1 MVWRDDKTSGFA
13 LGRMKIVASANAVK
27 GLRISPMRH
36 LYALRAAA
44 AVSGLAAILVWGA
57 AAPAQAA
64 PSEPRRVH
72 VEGQLLPVEK
82 SSGTYRISGGLVGT
96 YKLRSEWVL
105 GSWTY
110 WTTEI
115 REIKGTE
122 SINACVDQNQNQN
135 CDAGEPAGEVR
146 LVFNRVASFDT
157 STGRLIE
164 SRSTHQVISSGSFGS
179 GGLTTRSLPVGGTDE
194 IVSTYA
200 GDLQV
205 TDGQVG
211 SRRAD

>member
-1 MVWRDDKTSGFA
+1 M
-13 LGRMKIVASANAVK
+13 ASANAVK
-27 GLRISPMRH
+27 GLKVQCIRR
-36 LYALRAAA
+36 RRNVRTAA
-44 AVSGLAAILVWGA
+44 AVSGLAAILMYGA
-57 AAPAQAA
+57 VAPAQAA
-64 PSEPRRVH
+64 PSEPREVH

-82 SSGTYRISGGLVGT
+82 SPGTYRITGGLVGT

-122 SINACVDQNQNQN
+122 SINACVDQNQNQG
-135 CDAGEPAGEVR
+135 CDGGEPTGELR

-157 STGRLIE
+157 ATGRLIE
-164 SRSTHQVISSGSFGS
+164 SRSTHQVISSGSFS
-179 GGLTTRSLPVGGTDE
+179 GGGLATRALPVGGTDE

-205 TDGQVG
+205 TNGQAG
-211 SRRAD
+211 SKQSD